1 MMSLFFMNVLSF
13 GYLICLL
20 VLMAEYYICLSFFDV
35 SFGAGNVC
43 K

>member
-1 MMSLFFMNVLSF
+1 MNVVCLWVSD
-13 GYLICLL
+13 LLL
-20 VLMAEYYICLSFFDV
+20 VLMAEYYICLSFFKV